1 MRCLRFAGAFASA
14 LLATVVAAGQEPA
27 AEPTFAAVLFTA
39 IGKYPH
45 EVSAAYGDFTLAGPK
60 VDTLK
65 PLPQG
70 IRHVAYDPAGKQ
82 LYGITNHML
91 CRLDPATREGTE
103 IAYPADLPQL
113 SWPNGIAFD
122 TKRNRVVV
130 AGGSGAGGQL
140 YSFTPKTGKWAEI
153 SRGRDT
159 ITLAALTYDT
169 KADRLYGLYQ
179 PHGEGKPKV
188 AVFNAAGAVVGA
200 IELSD
205 PAISL
210 KLDRGPI
217 GRPVQLVVVG
227 GELAV
232 IAEDRI
238 FALDLKTE
246 KVRETW
252 TRK

>member
-14 LLATVVAAGQEPA
+14 LLATVLAAGQESA
-27 AEPTFAAVLFTA
+27 AEPTFPAVLFTA
-39 IGKYPH
+39 TGKFAH
-45 EVSAAYGDFTLAGPK
+45 EVSGAYGDFTLAGPK
-60 VDTLK
+60 ADDLK
-65 PLPQG
+65 PLPEG
-70 IRHVAYDPAGKQ
+70 IRHVAYDPVGKH
-82 LYGITNHML
+82 LYGITNHQL
-91 CRLDPATREGTE
+91 CRLDLAKGEASE
-103 IAYPADLPQL
+103 IAFPADLPRL
-113 SWPNGIAFD
+113 SWPSGIAFD
-122 TKRNRVVV
+122 TKQERVVV
-130 AGGSGAGGQL
+130 AGGSGAGGQM
-140 YSFTPKTGKWAEI
+140 YSFTPKTGKWAVM

-159 ITLAALTYDT
+159 VTLAALTYDP
-169 KADRLYGLYQ
+169 KVDRLYGLYQ
-179 PHGEGKPKV
+179 PRGEGKPTV

-200 IELSD
+200 IELPD
-205 PAISL
+205 PAIPL

-232 IAEDRI
+232 IAEDRM

>member
-1 MRCLRFAGAFASA
+1 M
-14 LLATVVAAGQEPA
+14 
-27 AEPTFAAVLFTA
+27 
-39 IGKYPH
+39 
-45 EVSAAYGDFTLAGPK
+45 
-60 VDTLK
+60 
-65 PLPQG
+65 
-70 IRHVAYDPAGKQ
+70 
-82 LYGITNHML
+82 
-91 CRLDPATREGTE
+91 
-103 IAYPADLPQL
+103 
-113 SWPNGIAFD
+113 
-122 TKRNRVVV
+122 V

-140 YSFTPKTGKWAEI
+140 YSFTPKTGKWAVI
-153 SRGRDT
+153 SHGRDT
-159 ITLAALTYDT
+159 ITLAALTYDA

-179 PHGEGKPKV
+179 PFGGEGKPTV

-205 PAISL
+205 PAIPL

-232 IAEDRI
+232 ITEDRM

-246 KVRETW
+246 KARVTW